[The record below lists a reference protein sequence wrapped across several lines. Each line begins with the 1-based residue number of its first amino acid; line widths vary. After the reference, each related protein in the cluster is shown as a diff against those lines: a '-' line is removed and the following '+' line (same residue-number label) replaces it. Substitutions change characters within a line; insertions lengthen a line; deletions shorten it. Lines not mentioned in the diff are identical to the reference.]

1 MPVANGLSVRMSTY
15 CMHTHTLNVTLTPS
29 QHNYSGGPPLL
40 LQSVENIAVSAA
52 VNLASNRMAN
62 VSQDGS
68 MEAVFKTEHLGR
80 TD

>member
-1 MPVANGLSVRMSTY
+1 MYEHILYAY
-15 CMHTHTLNVTLTPS
+15 THFKCHSPPS

-40 LQSVENIAVSAA
+40 LQSVENIAVSVA